1 MTDTNSPIEISP
13 EITFIPP
20 KIIISPGPIESMV
33 LGNNLVLLVDKL
45 ILTVNSLILF
55 DRE

>member
-1 MTDTNSPIEISP
+1 MTDTNSPIEFSP

-33 LGNNLVLLVDKL
+33 LGNNLV
-45 ILTVNSLILF
+45 
-55 DRE
+55 